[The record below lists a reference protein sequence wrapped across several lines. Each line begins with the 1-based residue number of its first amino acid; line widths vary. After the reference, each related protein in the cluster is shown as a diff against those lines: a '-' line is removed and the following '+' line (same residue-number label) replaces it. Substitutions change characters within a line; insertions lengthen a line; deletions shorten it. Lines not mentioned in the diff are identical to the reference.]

1 MVSRSLT
8 RSSQSV
14 FVEDSICDRLT
25 FALRVVET
33 GLLIGATE
41 KSPLLN
47 KLDAFETIL
56 QKAEGYPADGS
67 LAEANSA

>member
-33 GLLIGATE
+33 GLLIAATE
-41 KSPLLN
+41 KKPDPEQVRRVRDHAA
-47 KLDAFETIL
+47 K
-56 QKAEGYPADGS
+56 GRG
-67 LAEANSA
+67 